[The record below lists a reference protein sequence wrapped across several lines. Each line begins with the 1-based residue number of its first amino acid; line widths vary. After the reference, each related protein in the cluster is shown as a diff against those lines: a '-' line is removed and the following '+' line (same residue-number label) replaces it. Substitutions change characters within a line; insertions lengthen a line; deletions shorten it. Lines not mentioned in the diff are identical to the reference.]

1 MRHAVPAIVPLP
13 GNTSAVE
20 ALASSLHAEVAALS
34 YSGPQSLTDAADLRQ
49 KAMALSEVMR
59 RAGLDGTEALI
70 AAREA
75 ERALGQMLAVGREA
89 GDLASRGRDV
99 GATNLTDLGIQPN
112 LGADCSTLAR
122 LDDEEWGVLVDAA
135 RSSLGEAVSRSAFVH
150 GARQIIAQRDARE
163 AVRTTAAEHAREVA
177 QAAQEAAQ
185 RLHALLTTPYVPSTP
200 TLLADELRIEPPRWS
215 EPAFERTGQPN
226 LDAVDTSIDAQRH
239 RAAVKVMNDLVTMLE
254 RTPPVLTDDV
264 WTAVNVME
272 ARRTVARLN
281 DALALWV
288 RMLNRQWDDMNEET

>member
-1 MRHAVPAIVPLP
+1 MRQTVPALISIP

-20 ALASSLHAEVAALS
+20 ALTSGLHAEVAALT
-34 YSGPQSLTDAADLRQ
+34 YTGPSSLTDAADLRQ

-75 ERALGQMLAVGREA
+75 ERALGQMLAVGREV
-89 GDLASRGRDV
+89 GDIASRGRDV
-99 GATNLTDLGIQPN
+99 GATNLTDLGIQAN
-112 LGADCSTLAR
+112 LGADCTTLAR
-122 LDDEEWGVLVDAA
+122 LDDDEWDVLVDTA
-135 RSSLGEAVSRSAFVH
+135 RASLGEHVSRSAFVS
-150 GARQIIAQRDARE
+150 GARQIIAARESRE

-177 QAAQEAAQ
+177 QAANEAAV
-185 RLHALLTTPYVPSTP
+185 RLQALLTTPYVPQSP
-200 TLLADELRIEPPRWS
+200 TLMADELRIEVPRWT
-215 EPAFERTGQPN
+215 EHAFERTGQPN

-239 RAAVKVMNDLVTMLE
+239 RAAVKVMGDLVHMLE

-272 ARRTVARLN
+272 ARRTVAHLT

-288 RMLNRQWDDMNEET
+288 RMLNRQWDEMNEE